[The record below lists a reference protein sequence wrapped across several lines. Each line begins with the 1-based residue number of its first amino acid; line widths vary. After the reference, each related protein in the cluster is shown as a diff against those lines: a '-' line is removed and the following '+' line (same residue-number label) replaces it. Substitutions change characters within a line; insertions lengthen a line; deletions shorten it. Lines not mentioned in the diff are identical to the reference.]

1 MPEQISILLDREDA
15 LFLVSLVLNNAEY
28 EDEEDE
34 QYYRQIASEIRSQIP
49 A

>member
-1 MPEQISILLDREDA
+1 MPEEISIKLDREDA

-34 QYYRQIASEIRSQIP
+34 EYYRQVASKIRQQIP

>member
-1 MPEQISILLDREDA
+1 MLEEILIKLDREDA

-34 QYYRQIASEIRSQIP
+34 EYYRQIALKIKQQIP